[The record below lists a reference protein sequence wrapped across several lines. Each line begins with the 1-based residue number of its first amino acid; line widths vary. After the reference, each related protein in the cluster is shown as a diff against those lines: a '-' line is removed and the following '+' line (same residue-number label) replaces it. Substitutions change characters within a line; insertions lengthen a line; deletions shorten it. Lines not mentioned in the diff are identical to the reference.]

1 MKKIHLLV
9 FKAFIRP
16 FLVTFLIVMFV
27 LLMLFVFKY
36 IDDLIGKGFE
46 WYVILE
52 LLGYQSVVQISMAMP
67 LSMLLS
73 AIMTFGNLGE
83 NYELVAIKAAGV
95 SLRKAMTPLFVVV
108 GLFSGGAFLFSDYV
122 LPVVNLK
129 MGSLL
134 YDVRQKPADFLIKPG
149 IFNNAI
155 QNYSI
160 RANGKSKD
168 GKVLYDLMIYDHSN
182 SNTANNV
189 LIAKE
194 GYVYNSPDNMYMIL
208 KLKDGVR
215 YEDSRARNAKVY
227 DPRQQFTRFHFEE
240 TEQKFN
246 MEDFQLKRTDEELFK
261 SHHAMLN
268 LRQLEHYTD
277 SVSRNLDSMR
287 HTVPQEIRHYYHYF
301 NDYFRRPQP
310 AAAVTADLMQT
321 SNIGQAPVRDQD
333 SLRTRGDFS
342 YRHSYLERIPRDEQM
357 TLLHQTTGQIG
368 YITGILEFKAS
379 EEKAYVDKIIRYG
392 IEWQRK
398 FTLAASCLLLFAIGA
413 PLGAIIR
420 KGGLGLP
427 VVMAII
433 FFLIYH
439 IISTVAEKS
448 AREGNID
455 IFVGMWFAIIVLT
468 PLAVF
473 LTYKAATD
481 SALFDLEQYRLRF
494 EKIKSTIAR
503 WWKTKFHAA

>member
-9 FKAFIRP
+9 FKSFIRP
-16 FLVTFLIVMFV
+16 FIVTFFIVMFV
-27 LLMLFVFKY
+27 LLMLFLFKY

-83 NYELVAIKAAGV
+83 SYELVAIKAAGV
-95 SLRKAMTPLFVVV
+95 SLRKAMMPLFVLV
-108 GLFSGGAFLFSDYV
+108 GLFSGGAFLFSDYI
-122 LPVVNLK
+122 LPIVNLK

-134 YDVRQKPADFLIKPG
+134 YDVRKKPADFLIRPG
-149 IFNNAI
+149 VFNNTIAG
-155 QNYSI
+155 YSI
-160 RANGKSKD
+160 RANDKNRD
-168 GKVLYDLMIYDHSN
+168 GTILYDLMIYDHSN

-194 GYVYNSPDNMYMIL
+194 GYVYNSPDNHYMIL

-215 YEDSRARNAKVY
+215 YEDSRARNAKTY
-227 DPRQQFTRFHFEE
+227 DPRQQFTRFYFEE

-246 MEDFQLKRTDEELFK
+246 MEEFQMKRTDENLFK

-268 LRQLEHYTD
+268 LKQLEHYTD
-277 SVSRNLDSMR
+277 SNTLRLDSMR
-287 HTVPQEIRHYYHYF
+287 ATVPGEIRHYYNYF
-301 NDYFRRPQP
+301 NDYRRLSLQ
-310 AAAVTADLMQT
+310 D
-321 SNIGQAPVRDQD
+321 QATEDPVLEAMMRRAQD
-333 SLRTRGDFS
+333 SIRENRVFS
-342 YRHSYLERIPRDEQM
+342 YRQSYLERIPPEEKM
-357 TLLHQTTGQIG
+357 TILHQTSGQIG
-368 YITGILEFKAS
+368 YISSMLEIKAA
-379 EEKAYVDKIIRYG
+379 EEKTMVDKNIRYG

-398 FTLAASCLLLFAIGA
+398 FTLAVSCLLLFAIGA

-455 IFVGMWFAIIVLT
+455 IFTGMWFAIIVLT

-481 SALFDLEQYRLRF
+481 SALLDLEQYRLKF
-494 EKIKSTIAR
+494 EKIKAFVFKKLGFIR
-503 WWKTKFHAA
+503 L